1 MGSIKSQ
8 KFLSAWGKKHDFF
21 AKLQNTAR
29 NLRSTSHEDILISD
43 LSAKQDDLGYKGYL
57 TSYDESFFLEELD
70 LATKISS
77 VSPSVDTNI
86 KAEAKTKVRIFG
98 DVPQNPWGAEWNTAE
113 PYHKY
118 YIGMM
123 HTIVNTLKGTSFVL
137 AVRDKFGSIG
147 FYPRT
152 SQPCYGEMRKYQN
165 KNSNHKQ
172 AVAHGDLAKSGKQKP
187 TDLYCPFPSGEPEM
201 IGFYVRAWNVV
212 TEADQ
217 KYLPI
222 INFLFSDQ
230 SPWIKGFGSSKAVEL
245 VWKDKKLNGFVVKT
259 SDIDPSVLVQ
269 MLWTFRHSS
278 IQNFQNFLDAG
289 ASMKEACLLILPQ
302 GGGYGPKKC
311 DLKRFFQADPRELS
325 GGTLREGGDYARSW
339 SSQPFGAEA
348 CWHSDDAEEFNKKVP
363 VTVPTGETYE
373 SYGNTYPKMKTLTLP
388 ERIEKLREYIREL
401 NLEEDAK

>member
-77 VSPSVDTNI
+77 VSPSGDTSV
-86 KAEAKTKVRIFG
+86 KAKAKTNKIQIFG
-98 DVPQNPWGAEWNTAE
+98 DLHNPHVYYSELNQDE

-123 HTIVNTLKGTSFVL
+123 HTIVNTLQGTSFVL

-152 SQPCYGEMRKYQN
+152 SQPCYGEMRKYSN
-165 KNSNHKQ
+165 KNHNHKK
-172 AVAHGDLAKSGKQKP
+172 AVEHGDLAKSGKQKP

-201 IGFYVRAWNVV
+201 IGFYIGSWGII
-212 TEADQ
+212 TKTDQ

-222 INFLFSDQ
+222 INFLFSDK
-230 SPWIKGFGSSKAVEL
+230 SPWVKGFGSAKAVEL

-269 MLWTFRHSS
+269 MLWTIRYT
-278 IQNFQNFLDAG
+278 QLQQFQNFLDAG
-289 ASMKEACLLILPQ
+289 ASMKEACLLMLPQ
-302 GGGYGPKKC
+302 GNSYGPKKC
-311 DLKRFFQADPRELS
+311 DVRRFLQGDPRELS

-363 VTVPTGETYE
+363 ITVPTG
-373 SYGNTYPKMKTLTLP
+373 TYPKMKTLTP
-388 ERIEKLREYIREL
+388 HERIEKLREYIREL
-401 NLEEDAK
+401 DLEEDAK